1 MYSRKI
7 ISPQKQ
13 LEKPLIYQV
22 VLAILSV
29 NTGKQPAVKQ
39 DDLVPY
45 WKREK
50 KTTLLNEIKKSFKCL
65 REYNQVHRPGRNHTL
80 LTFLTILGGIEILS
94 SSRSVL
100 VGKIG

>member
-39 DDLVPY
+39 DDLVP
-45 WKREK
+45 
-50 KTTLLNEIKKSFKCL
+50 
-65 REYNQVHRPGRNHTL
+65 
-80 LTFLTILGGIEILS
+80 
-94 SSRSVL
+94 
-100 VGKIG
+100 